1 MKNILNTTI
10 SLPVFLAIFLVQVQP
25 IKNQELS
32 SPECHVK
39 KWDLPALLK
48 SQNQKTLPVLIRR
61 LPVTCCENDASCL
74 DEMIYG
80 GENDKIADK
89 KALLTS
95 IDRSLKYLQTN
106 NAATAYQG
114 YKISEITRE
123 RVYKSLRRFR
133 EILISTNSAK
143 ELQTA
148 IEKEFVFYQ
157 SVGKDSQGTVLFTAY
172 YEPLYLASRKPTK
185 EFRYP
190 AYRYPADL
198 TSWTKP
204 HPTRLELEGADG
216 LQGAKG
222 KLKGLELFWF
232 RDRLE
237 PYIIQIQGSARLK
250 LTDGTQTTIGY
261 AGNTAYNYKSL
272 GRSLVDDAKL
282 PLEGLTMPIILDY
295 FQKHPQ
301 DLNKYIPRDRSFV
314 FFQETNGKPAQG
326 SISVTLTPERSIATD
341 KSLMPPGALALIRAP
356 FPFPNAKGELE
367 HRIVSR
373 YVLDQDTGG
382 AIKGAGRVDYFLG
395 TGKIAGDRAGVT
407 VSNGQLFYLLLKSD
421 TAAVSSQQSAV
432 SSQQS
437 AVSSQQSAVS
447 GQQSAVSNQ
456 Q

>member
-1 MKNILNTTI
+1 MPLE
-10 SLPVFLAIFLVQVQP
+10 P
-25 IKNQELS
+25 IKYQQQQIKQITNQEII
-32 SPECHVK
+32 SPECQVK
-39 KWDLPALLK
+39 KWELPDELK
-48 SQNQKTLPVLIRR
+48 SKNEKKLPVLIPRV
-61 LPVTCCENDASCL
+61 PVTCCENDASCL

-80 GENDKIADK
+80 GDNEKIADK
-89 KALLTS
+89 KALLAA
-95 IDRSLKYLQTN
+95 IDQSLKYLQTRG
-106 NAATAYQG
+106 AEVAYKK
-114 YKISEITRE
+114 YKIPEITKE
-123 RVYKSLRRFR
+123 RVDKSLRRFR
-133 EILISTNSAK
+133 ELLLSTNSSQ
-143 ELQTA
+143 ELHTA

-157 SVGKDSQGTVLFTAY
+157 SLGKDTKGTVLFTAY

-190 AYRYPADL
+190 AYRYPTDL

-272 GRSLVDDAKL
+272 GRLLVDDGKF

-295 FQKHPQ
+295 FKKYPQ
-301 DLNKYIPRDRSFV
+301 DLNIYIPRDRSFV

-326 SISVTLTPERSIATD
+326 SINVPLTPERSIATD

-356 FPFPNAKGELE
+356 FPFANQNGELE
-367 HRIVSR
+367 HRTVSR

-407 VSNGQLFYLLLKSD
+407 VSNGQLFYLLLKPKK
-421 TAAVSSQQSAV
+421 
-432 SSQQS
+432 
-437 AVSSQQSAVS
+437 
-447 GQQSAVSNQ
+447 
-456 Q
+456 